1 MTQTDCRGAS
11 INDKKPLAPITKQD
25 NFNHIAAKKFSSRLP
40 LFLIQIVALHEED
53 PERASAEFGAQFRSD
68 IVAFITREAVE
79 EVVPRGVRELPPS
92 RGLNYVA
99 FTDPSGGSADSF
111 CLAIAHVEADG
122 LAFLDAVREVKPP
135 FSPDD
140 VVTEFSDLAKVYGAS
155 VVHGDAYAGQWPRE
169 RFAVN
174 GIHYEVRDRNKSA
187 IYSDFLP
194 ALNGKRIRLLDNQR
208 MIGQMVSL
216 ERRTSRGGRDSID
229 HAPGSHDDLANAVAG
244 ALTYALNERRPALI
258 ARSSMLIGNTA
269 PPWPG
274 ICDVAFGVFMPS
286 KDGSCACVFI
296 AKQPG
301 ESKIILL
308 DFMAGPQ
315 SGSSITDAVEFLKN
329 LRKQMRVR
337 YAVEYFLPENLL
349 IPLRQMGYEFAR
361 PIPDCLLADPAA
373 TALNAAAHV
382 ARGSVLISDIAD
394 QHAKTHPLGGALS
407 IRAGDIADNP
417 LRAALLIAI
426 NLGLTRSH

>member
-1 MTQTDCRGAS
+1 
-11 INDKKPLAPITKQD
+11 
-25 NFNHIAAKKFSSRLP
+25 
-40 LFLIQIVALHEED
+40 
-53 PERASAEFGAQFRSD
+53 
-68 IVAFITREAVE
+68 
-79 EVVPRGVRELPPS
+79 
-92 RGLNYVA
+92 
-99 FTDPSGGSADSF
+99 
-111 CLAIAHVEADG
+111 
-122 LAFLDAVREVKPP
+122 VKPP